1 VSDRDIHKAR
11 ALVVEPQATLRSI
24 LLAQLR
30 DLGVGQVQGVGRTRE
45 ARLALEREHYDIVVC
60 AREFEGLPDNGQ
72 ELLDELRREHQ
83 LPYGT
88 VFLMLTAQ
96 ASYHQVV
103 EAGEAALDGLLIRP
117 CSATVLQQR
126 LLEARQ
132 RKRELAPVLQALD
145 AGDLEQALK
154 QAVQHWQAG
163 KRYAGWCARLSG
175 ELLLRLNRPDD
186 AQKVFERLAAP
197 ASGTPPAW
205 ALLGVARSLMA
216 SGALQPA
223 LAAARRVTEAEPG
236 NADAHDVE
244 GRVLVELN
252 QFEAALACY
261 RRAVD
266 ITPSCLLRN
275 QHAGALAYH
284 QGQAELARGC
294 LDRAV
299 AMGVQ
304 SRLFDGLTLALLA
317 VLRFDAGD
325 TEGLRQTGQQ
335 LARYRERFAES
346 QRLQRFER
354 LVGTLSA
361 WLQGQPDQAE
371 AGITALTAE
380 AGDDGFDLEAAN
392 LLLGL
397 WARVPAAQR
406 DGAAHEALLRRIG
419 LRFVTGRAMADLL
432 AASARREA
440 VAVATFQ
447 QCQSE
452 LGQLSERAM
461 DRALHGDAAGAVGT
475 LLQAARQSLNAKTM
489 DVALA
494 IGRRAIAAQP
504 QAGAALEPLLDE
516 VRALQQRSCRT
527 ASPIAGLQR
536 SARSPGGLTLRVKS
550 TEGTDAIAA

>member
-1 VSDRDIHKAR
+1 MSDRDIHKAR

-30 DLGVGQVQGVGRTRE
+30 DLGVGHAQGVARTRD
-45 ARLALEREHYDIVVC
+45 ARLALEREPFDIVVC

-83 LPYGT
+83 LPYST

-145 AGDLEQALK
+145 AGELEQALR
-154 QAVQHWQAG
+154 QAVQHWQSG
-163 KRYAGWCARLSG
+163 KRYGAWCARLAG
-175 ELLLRLNRPDD
+175 ELLLRMNRPDD
-186 AQKVFERLAAP
+186 ALKIFEKLAAA
-197 ASGTPPAW
+197 ASGSAPAW
-205 ALLGVARSLMA
+205 ARLGIARAQMAGGALAEALATA
-216 SGALQPA
+216 SG
-223 LAAARRVTEAEPG
+223 VTEAEPG
-236 NADAHDVE
+236 NADAWDLE
-244 GRVLVELN
+244 GRVQVELN
-252 QFEAALACY
+252 RFDAALACY
-261 RRAVD
+261 QRAVD

-284 QGQAELARGC
+284 QGQAELSRTC

-317 VLRFDAGD
+317 VLRFDAGEAD
-325 TEGLRQTGQQ
+325 GLRQAAQQ

-346 QRLQRFER
+346 RRLQRFEQ
-354 LVGTLSA
+354 LVQTLA
-361 WLQGQPDQAE
+361 ALLQGDAARADDGIAALSAE
-371 AGITALTAE
+371 AGH
-380 AGDDGFDLEAAN
+380 DDFDLEAAT

-397 WARVPAAQR
+397 WARVPAERR
-406 DGAAHEALLRRIG
+406 DSAAHEALLRRLG
-419 LRFVTGRAMADLL
+419 LRFVTGRAMAELL
-432 AASARREA
+432 AGSARREA
-440 VAVATFQ
+440 AAVAAFQ
-447 QCQSE
+447 QCQAE
-452 LGQLSERAM
+452 LGQASERAM
-461 DRALHGDAAGAVGT
+461 DRALQGDAAGAVAA
-475 LLQAARQSLNAKTM
+475 LLQSARQTLNAKTM

-494 IGRRAIAAQP
+494 IGRRALEAQP
-504 QAGAALEPLLDE
+504 QAATTLEPLLHE
-516 VRALQQRSCRT
+516 LRTLQARSCRA

-536 SARSPGGLTLRVKS
+536 SGRSPGGLTLRMKS
-550 TEGTDAIAA
+550 TESPNAVAA